1 MRVDPQLACAG
12 EDGEYLDFVARRN
25 LTPRCVPA

>member
-12 EDGEYLDFVARRN
+12 EDGENLHFVARRN
-25 LTPRCVPA
+25 LTRRCVPA